1 MGYTGIFQSMLIT
14 PIRTALAKNKKEM
27 EKKKQTNKQRI
38 QNGHQWG
45 LESFMSFFKIH
56 FLANSMLLDGIHAKE
71 FIFKVL
77 LNFNHSFLQI
87 SQFP

>member
-1 MGYTGIFQSMLIT
+1 MLIT
-14 PIRTALAKNKKEM
+14 PIRTALAKKK
-27 EKKKQTNKQRI
+27 KKMKKKNKQTNKESKMATS
-38 QNGHQWG
+38 GG

>member
-1 MGYTGIFQSMLIT
+1 ML
-14 PIRTALAKNKKEM
+14 
-27 EKKKQTNKQRI
+27 
-38 QNGHQWG
+38 
-45 LESFMSFFKIH
+45 F
-56 FLANSMLLDGIHAKE
+56 DGIHAKE

>member
-14 PIRTALAKNKKEM
+14 PIRTALAKNQKKM
-27 EKKKQTNKQRI
+27 EKKKKKTQRI

-45 LESFMSFFKIH
+45 LESFMLFFKIH

>member
-1 MGYTGIFQSMLIT
+1 
-14 PIRTALAKNKKEM
+14 M
-27 EKKKQTNKQRI
+27 EKKPQRI